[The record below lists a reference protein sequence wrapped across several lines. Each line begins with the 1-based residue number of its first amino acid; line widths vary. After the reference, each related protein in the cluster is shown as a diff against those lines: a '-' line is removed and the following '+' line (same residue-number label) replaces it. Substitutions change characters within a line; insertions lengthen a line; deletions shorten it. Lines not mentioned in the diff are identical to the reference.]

1 MSKRRLIYKGLY
13 KIEKKINFMD
23 IFKNIKNII
32 MEKYFIIL
40 MKDNKVWHHQVKNF
54 YIMIFY
60 RSMNSIKY

>member
-1 MSKRRLIYKGLY
+1 
-13 KIEKKINFMD
+13 MD